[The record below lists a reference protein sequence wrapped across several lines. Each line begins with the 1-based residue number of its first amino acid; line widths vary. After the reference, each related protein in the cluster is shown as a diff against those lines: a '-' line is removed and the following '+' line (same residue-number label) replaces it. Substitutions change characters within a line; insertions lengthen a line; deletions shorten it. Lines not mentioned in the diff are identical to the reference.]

1 MFTSTVSVIIAL
13 GLLVLF
19 WGPVKILTNSLIGS
33 LLPLAKSLEIYSKS
47 VEKRTALTVKRDL
60 GKLEAEVENDLAKIN
75 LERSK
80 VNLPPVEGL
89 ASEEEYFGKKK

>member
-1 MFTSTVSVIIAL
+1 MFTTTFSAVLAL
-13 GLLVLF
+13 ALVVLF
-19 WGPVKILTNSLIGS
+19 WGPIKILTNSLIGS

-47 VEKRTALTVKRDL
+47 VERRTELTVKRDL

-75 LERSK
+75 QERSK

-89 ASEEEYFGKKK
+89 ASEEDYFGK